1 MDHPIE
7 GSADEMWQET
17 TPKKEVDVDQN
28 PENHPIEAKE
38 DEVAKTVEW
47 DLQKKEDEDPDQ
59 PKLF

>member
-1 MDHPIE
+1 MARNNP
-7 GSADEMWQET
+7 Q
-17 TPKKEVDVDQN
+17 KEVDVDQN